1 MREVNSEIVQDV
13 SQVNECDSIHIVCVI
28 PFCFLLPQP
37 QEGQS
42 SLPDQIDTQ
51 IEQLRCTI
59 TSKDQELAR
68 LDQALQLAELEKKK
82 VIQGLDMTGQSI
94 RSSKDK
100 IAQLLQEKESLEEL
114 LNRREDEG
122 LVLKLSSKSEVVM
135 KEMSTK
141 PEVVDR
147 LVAAKEKEIAGLKRQ
162 LQSVRC
168 KLEEAEAELS
178 DYREKLL
185 RELIAELKEKS
196 KEMECLREANAQTKL
211 ELDLERAKVDKLRMQ
226 QTIAAEDE
234 EKYFCEVEMR
244 YSTVLMCECTCDKDV
259 LCLIEADQRSERRS
273 TDNVTGNR
281 SSSSNFAGKR
291 RKNWRITT
299 ADIPS
304 RSPNRTADNKF
315 V

>member
-1 MREVNSEIVQDV
+1 MREVNSEIVQNV
-13 SQVNECDSIHIVCVI
+13 PQVNECNFIHIVCVI

-82 VIQGLDMTGQSI
+82 VIQGLDTAGQSI
-94 RSSKDK
+94 RSSKDR

-147 LVAAKEKEIAGLKRQ
+147 LVAAKEKEIAGLKGQ
-162 LQSVRC
+162 LQAVRC

-226 QTIAAEDE
+226 QTMAAEDE
-234 EKYFCEVEMR
+234 EDYFCEVEVR
-244 YSTVLMCECTCDKDV
+244 
-259 LCLIEADQRSERRS
+259 
-273 TDNVTGNR
+273 
-281 SSSSNFAGKR
+281 
-291 RKNWRITT
+291 
-299 ADIPS
+299 
-304 RSPNRTADNKF
+304 
-315 V
+315 